1 MASEADLWHTRAV
14 GKCTRLGYK
23 AFKVG
28 GERFPVGPGTIM
40 RVRFE
45 WGAGE
50 HKVEVPGDGTAPIRS
65 YMLKKGDGQFGA
77 NIAFGWMLNYHHI
90 CSIDNLFEWFCDQ
103 ARWVL
108 AIMETSEVAKQHLYV
123 DTNWLVS
130 DGAECVVDN
139 IMRAI
144 RVPFPTPNLNGLDV
158 GPNSIGILGRVDFR
172 FTNHKKAPKVKGF
185 LQYTSWPANLKLCE
199 FVPPK
204 VQMLVTANAGKPT
217 LSIDQPPPDV
227 DDPLTGGSEFKEGD
241 LLLAESNPYFVR
253 CYSYRESPGAEL
265 KYIRLR
271 SGSLT
276 PHATILTGYEMF
288 DERALRAMATDPD
301 TLALL
306 AQPAAQRTTL
316 GEKFLLPTLNDP
328 AFIKHVNKSFL
339 VDEIITVAPGL
350 TMGAKWRLGVHGY
363 FQFDHAVGT
372 GGELLPCPALS
383 RLAANALE
391 RRLFV

>member
-90 CSIDNLFEWFCDQ
+90 CSIDNLFDWFCDQ

-108 AIMETSEVAKQHLYV
+108 DIMETSEVAKQHLYV

-172 FTNHKKAPKVKGF
+172 FTNHQKAPKVKGF
-185 LQYTSWPANLKLCE
+185 LQYTPRGRPTSSS
-199 FVPPK
+199 VRVRPPK
-204 VQMLVTANAGKPT
+204 VQMLVMASDGQCWEANTVDRPATA
-217 LSIDQPPPDV
+217 
-227 DDPLTGGSEFKEGD
+227 
-241 LLLAESNPYFVR
+241 
-253 CYSYRESPGAEL
+253 
-265 KYIRLR
+265 LR
-271 SGSLT
+271 ST
-276 PHATILTGYEMF
+276 PHQ
-288 DERALRAMATDPD
+288 
-301 TLALL
+301 LAS
-306 AQPAAQRTTL
+306 A
-316 GEKFLLPTLNDP
+316 DP
-328 AFIKHVNKSFL
+328 AGFDVLARFL
-339 VDEIITVAPGL
+339 QL
-350 TMGAKWRLGVHGY
+350 C
-363 FQFDHAVGT
+363 
-372 GGELLPCPALS
+372 LPCDSPPSPPTPALS
-383 RLAANALE
+383 TFFCATRYRCLATPPSGLDE
-391 RRLFV
+391 TTVTFHLISQRRK